1 MFAKLNAQC
10 NRMGFFWSPWSLA
23 KRWQRSKKI
32 GHLPLVLY
40 SFVER
45 DPSHVNELVEQ
56 MLCFCI
62 ENLKPTRTTA
72 SFCTVIVQ

>member
-56 MLCFCI
+56 MCFCI